1 MTHIPHKHSLGHT
14 AFSRLFC
21 MCSVILSGIGSPAV
35 AQPAAEQPQRLPL
48 SSVAEVQ
55 AIAIEEIDQG
65 VDVRTRGVITNI
77 DLSHAFSIQQDL
89 HGLWVELPPAVR
101 LPEGASLGTEIEVIG
116 TLQRG
121 AYAPLLVA
129 QGLRALGQ
137 PGLPEAVPARLN
149 RLFKGADTGVRVT
162 LNGVVQGIRED
173 ANRWNLIIESASLR
187 LVARIQKTLW
197 PQRPDE
203 LIDAEVSL
211 TGVVGTIRNTRG
223 ELLRPALV
231 IARRS
236 DVLIISPAPTEP
248 FEAPE
253 VSLEAVAEFRADPSL
268 GHRLRT
274 SGTVTLVDQSGFL
287 YIQRG
292 LDGLRVEAHTVAGVR
307 LGDNV
312 TAAGFPAIRRLSGCL
327 VEALV
332 RRISTGPPL
341 EPITISPA
349 EILSVNLRA
358 RRSGKVAT
366 PSTYQGCLVRCTGTL
381 LEIQPPLRGRCR
393 LTLSADEHVFAT
405 TLPEDDFPAIRRFRP
420 GSIVAVTGIV
430 DLGMDSGEEIP
441 LVADPTPIRV
451 DILSRSTADVV
462 VLSSP
467 SWWTPYRLATAL
479 TAALILVSGSLGW
492 VALLRRHIT
501 KQAARLATET
511 QSRHNAEIEYRASL
525 RERSR
530 LAANLHDTVLQSVTG
545 IGFQLKVCRAHH
557 QRVAS
562 SAVPRPEKD
571 GSPSRQ
577 ATATSDPLDVA
588 QRMVD
593 HAMQQLRGTV
603 WALKVL
609 PLEGGTFAS
618 ALSSLVDRLRVGHD
632 VAIRL
637 DTRAIEDI
645 DDISPLQAGQLLLVV
660 QEAVTNALRHAAPS
674 MVTITPSVTET
685 NSPRSRHLTISVADD
700 GVGFSPDSHPGPA
713 HGHFG
718 LEGLRDRME
727 QLGGTFTLTSAPGS
741 GTTIVVQVA
750 FSDAEIRS

>member
-1 MTHIPHKHSLGHT
+1 MHISRRHSPGQTVVSFCCCICFPLFLNSTGTFGGQPTSEPSLRLRT
-14 AFSRLFC
+14 A
-21 MCSVILSGIGSPAV
+21 SVKA
-35 AQPAAEQPQRLPL
+35 
-48 SSVAEVQ
+48 VQ
-55 AIAIEEIDQG
+55 AIALEEIDRG
-65 VDVRTRGVITNI
+65 VGVRTRGIITNI
-77 DLSHAFSIQQDL
+77 DLSHAFSIQDDL
-89 HGLWVELPPAVR
+89 HGLWVELPAAVH
-101 LPEGASLGTEIEVIG
+101 LPEGAGLGTEVEVSG
-116 TLQRG
+116 TLRRG

-129 QGLRALGQ
+129 HGIRALGQ
-137 PGLPEAVPARLN
+137 RGLPEAVPARLN

-173 ANRWNLIIESASLR
+173 ANRWNLVVESNSLR

-197 PQRPDE
+197 PLRPNE
-203 LIDAEVSL
+203 LIDAQVSL
-211 TGVVGTIRNTRG
+211 TGVAGTIRNTRG

-231 IARRS
+231 IARRA

-268 GHRLRT
+268 GHRVRT
-274 SGTVTLVDQSGFL
+274 SGTVTLVDESGFL
-287 YIQRG
+287 YVQRG
-292 LDGLRVEAHTVAGVR
+292 LDGLRVEASAATGVAVGDTVMV
-307 LGDNV
+307 
-312 TAAGFPAIRRLSGCL
+312 AGFPAIRRLSGCL

-332 RRISTGPPL
+332 QRISAGPPP

-349 EILSVNLRA
+349 EILAVNLRA

-366 PSTYQGCLVRCTGTL
+366 PSTYQGCLIRCTGKL
-381 LEIQPPLRGRCR
+381 LEVQPPLRGRCR
-393 LTLSADEHVFAT
+393 LTLSADEHLFAT
-405 TLPEDDFPAIRRFRP
+405 TLPENDFPLIRRVP
-420 GSIVAVTGIV
+420 TGSLVAITGIV

-451 DILSRSTADVV
+451 DILARSAADLV

-479 TAALILVSGSLGW
+479 AVTLIVVSGSLGW
-492 VALLRRHIT
+492 VALLRRHIR
-501 KQAARLATET
+501 KQAARLAAET

-545 IGFQLKVCRAHH
+545 IGFQLKVCQAH
-557 QRVAS
+557 RRNFFS
-562 SAVPRPEKD
+562 SVEKLSGNRD
-571 GSPSRQ
+571 GSSPH
-577 ATATSDPLDVA
+577 ATVVSEPLDVA

-618 ALSSLVDRLRVGHD
+618 ALRSLVDRLRIGHD
-632 VAIRL
+632 VAIQL
-637 DTRAIEDI
+637 DTHDI
-645 DDISPLQAGQLLLVV
+645 DDIDDLTPLQSGHLLLVV
-660 QEAVTNALRHAAPS
+660 QEAVTNALRHADPS
-674 MVTITPSVTET
+674 VVTITPSITVTSMQT
-685 NSPRSRHLTISVADD
+685 SRRLTIGVADD
-700 GVGFSPDSHPGPA
+700 GVGFSPDSQPGPA

-718 LEGLRDRME
+718 LEGLRDRVE
-727 QLGGTFTLTSAPGS
+727 QLGGTFSLVSAPGA
-741 GTTIVVQVA
+741 GTTITVEITIPE
-750 FSDAEIRS
+750 AELQA